1 MLTPTDIHNK
11 DFKKS
16 FWGYDA
22 NQVDDF
28 LDEIVNDYERLT
40 RDITKL
46 KEDLERKDRDLD
58 RMRQLEGNLQ
68 DTLVVAQRTAEE
80 VTKTAREKAAALTE
94 NAERECRNLKERTAA
109 ETERL
114 RNQTNFETG
123 RQIAEATAKVR
134 TIVDEYDRLVREKN
148 KFLSMFRAT
157 LVTELA
163 AVDGVIGRM
172 PHPDDEDPAP
182 PKTSIDLPDA
192 GIEPADKPSHTEENA
207 AQDGE

>member
-1 MLTPTDIHNK
+1 MLTPADIHNK

-22 NQVDDF
+22 NQVDEF
-28 LDEIVNDYERLT
+28 LDEIVNDYERLS
-40 RDITKL
+40 RDNTKL
-46 KEDLERKDRDLD
+46 KEDLERKDRDIE

-94 NAERECRNLKERTAA
+94 STERECSNLKERTLA
-109 ETERL
+109 EIERL
-114 RNQTNFETG
+114 KNQTDFETG
-123 RQIAEATAKVR
+123 QQVAEATAKVR
-134 TIVDEYDRLVREKN
+134 NIVSEYDRLVREKN

-172 PHPDDEDPAP
+172 PHPDDEEPAP
-182 PKTSIDLPDA
+182 PKANIDLPDA
-192 GIEPADKPSHTEENA
+192 GVELKSKKTDDEADETEEA
-207 AQDGE
+207 

>member
-16 FWGYDA
+16 FRGYDPD
-22 NQVDDF
+22 QVDDF
-28 LDEIVNDYERLT
+28 LDQIVNDYERLF
-40 RDITKL
+40 RDNAKL

-80 VTKTAREKAAALTE
+80 VTKTARQKAEDLRAAAETE
-94 NAERECRNLKERTAA
+94 CANLRERVVA

-114 RNQTNFETG
+114 RNQTNLETG

-134 TIVDEYDRLVREKN
+134 SIVDEYDRLVREKN
-148 KFLSMFRAT
+148 KFLSMFRST
-157 LVTELA
+157 LATELA
-163 AVDGVIGRM
+163 AVDGIISRM
-172 PHPDDEDPAP
+172 PHPEQEEVAP
-182 PKTSIDLPDA
+182 PRSNIDLPDA
-192 GIEPADKPSHTEENA
+192 GIEPTVADESTNENNDEE
-207 AQDGE
+207 